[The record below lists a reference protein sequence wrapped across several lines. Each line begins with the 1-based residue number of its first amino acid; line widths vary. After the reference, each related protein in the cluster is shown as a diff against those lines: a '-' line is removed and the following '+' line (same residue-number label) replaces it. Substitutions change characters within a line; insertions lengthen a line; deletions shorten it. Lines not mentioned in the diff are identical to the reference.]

1 MNIPVEHTPLRYTD
15 RAFPSYRFVPGQS
28 PHPTRDP
35 NGHSYSNPLEQLA
48 SFETMDWQSCEEY
61 LYGIDLFN
69 YGYWWES
76 HEALEPVWVAAGKQ
90 TETGFFIQGL
100 IQVAIAHLKDFQGAT
115 DVAKR
120 MATSGLDK
128 MGRKKGVFLGIDVD
142 TFRSNV
148 KSYYSSD
155 NQSPVLIKLVID
167 KKGAT
172 TSGKPTITSILS
184 RLKFLIAR
192 Q

>member
-1 MNIPVEHTPLRYTD
+1 VNIPVEHTSPRYTD

-28 PHPTRDP
+28 PHPTRDTD
-35 NGHSYSNPLEQLA
+35 GHSYNNPLEQL
-48 SFETMDWQSCEEY
+48 SPFEARDWQSCETY

-100 IQVAIAHLKDFQGAT
+100 IQVAIAHLKYFQGST

-120 MATSGLDK
+120 MAISGLEK
-128 MGRKKGVFLGIDVD
+128 MGRKKGIFLGIDVD
-142 TFRSNV
+142 LFRSDI
-148 KSYYSSD
+148 KSYFSND
-155 NQSPVLIKLVID
+155 NQLPVQIKLLID
-167 KKGAT
+167 KKGGN
-172 TSGKPTITSILS
+172 TSGIPGVTHILS
-184 RLKFLIAR
+184 RLKSLITR

>member
-1 MNIPVEHTPLRYTD
+1 MNIPVESTSPRYTD

-35 NGHSYSNPLEQLA
+35 NGHSYSNPLEQLPPFDA
-48 SFETMDWQSCEEY
+48 RDWQSCEEY

-76 HEALEPVWVAAGKQ
+76 HEALEPVWVAAEKQ

-120 MATSGLDK
+120 MAISGLDK
-128 MGRKKGVFLGIDVD
+128 MGRKKGVFLGINVD
-142 TFRSNV
+142 TFRSDV

-155 NQSPVLIKLVID
+155 NQSPVQIKLVMD
-167 KKGAT
+167 TKGAT
-172 TSGKPTITSILS
+172 ASGRPVTTSFLS
-184 RLKFLIAR
+184 RLKSLIVR